1 MMRLSLPGKL
11 AAYFA
16 AQNQHDIDTIVACF
30 TPDAR
35 VRDEGADIVGPEAI
49 RAWKEETGAKYKV
62 SVEPLECRAENARN
76 GTARSVVVARV
87 SGTFPGSPATL
98 SYRFGLAADGRIAT
112 LEIA

>member
-35 VRDEGADIVGPEAI
+35 VRDEGADTVGPAAI
-49 RAWKEETGAKYKV
+49 RA
-62 SVEPLECRAENARN
+62 
-76 GTARSVVVARV
+76 
-87 SGTFPGSPATL
+87 
-98 SYRFGLAADGRIAT
+98 
-112 LEIA
+112 